1 MGGLSG
7 QLGVEHGP
15 EAVPGQELAGV
26 GVGEERH
33 PALRHELGQL
43 LRHHAAAPQVNL
55 HNEHQHQEAVNN
67 TILRERLLQIA
78 PVCWWA

>member
-26 GVGEERH
+26 GVCEERH

-43 LRHHAAAPQVNL
+43 LRHHAAAPQVHL
-55 HNEHQHQEAVNN
+55 RSEHQHQEAVTMAAFRAFKAH
-67 TILRERLLQIA
+67 TIN
-78 PVCWWA
+78 